1 MTKTYDR
8 QYFDRWYR
16 SSRAVVRHDVVQ
28 RKVRLAL
35 AATEHL
41 LGRDVSTV
49 LDVGCGEAPWRG
61 ILRRMR
67 PELEYTG
74 VDPSEYVVRRYGRRR
89 NIIQGGLLDLDELYL
104 DRSYDLVVCSDV
116 LQYLPNEDARE
127 GLRLLARRT
136 GGVAYIE
143 AFTAGDDMIGDR
155 ESWHMRSA
163 DWYRRAFR
171 LAGLAPVGLYLF
183 VGPRLYPTTNELERC
198 GG

>member
-1 MTKTYDR
+1 MSKTYDR

-16 SSRAVVRHDVVQ
+16 SARAVVRDDAVQ
-28 RKVRLAL
+28 RKARLAL
-35 AATEHL
+35 AAAEHL
-41 LGRDVSTV
+41 LGREVHTV

-74 VDPSEYVVRRYGRRR
+74 VDPSEYVVHRYARTR
-89 NIIQGGLLDLDELYL
+89 NIIQGTLLELDELYL
-104 DRSYDLVVCSDV
+104 DRDYDLVVCSDV
-116 LQYLPNEDARE
+116 LQYLPNDDVRE

-136 GGVAYIE
+136 AGVAYIE
-143 AFTAGDDMIGDR
+143 AFTAGDDMAGDR
-155 ESWHMRSA
+155 EDWHMRSA
-163 DWYRRAFR
+163 EWYRRAFR

-198 GG
+198 GS